1 MYNNYV
7 NGEIVFTNS
16 VAEKLINNVKDLTT
30 SSSLNKK
37 PFHSEIPDLL
47 DHYRMVKKYTREV
60 AESPNPTQN
69 SLNES
74 I

>member
-16 VAEKLINNVKDLTT
+16 VADKLINNLKDLTT

-37 PFHSEIPDLL
+37 PFHQEVPDLL
-47 DHYRMVKKYTREV
+47 DNYRIVKKYTSEV
-60 AESPNPTQN
+60 EESPNPTQN
-69 SLNES
+69 SLN
-74 I
+74 